1 MMLSSVHDHEGVKL
15 LLSDRVRELQGTDVR
30 ERRENCTRLLPA
42 GIVGMRL
49 KRGGGEKNDE
59 GL

>member
-15 LLSDRVRELQGTDVR
+15 LLRDRVRELQGTDVR
-30 ERRENCTRLLPA
+30 ERRENCTRLLLA
-42 GIVGMRL
+42 SIVGMRL
-49 KRGGGEKNDE
+49 KRGGEEKNDE